1 MKEWYSGEKSIWP
14 SQTDVSRQK
23 QSGGGSGLMKKR
35 GYRWLEITFGL
46 LGLGRLIFLRLVMEP
61 GMVEGGSVGVI
72 RFGWL
77 GAARNDDL
85 SGGVVA

>member
-1 MKEWYSGEKSIWP
+1 
-14 SQTDVSRQK
+14 
-23 QSGGGSGLMKKR
+23 
-35 GYRWLEITFGL
+35 
-46 LGLGRLIFLRLVMEP
+46 
-61 GMVEGGSVGVI
+61 MVEGGSVGVI